1 MLFRS
6 YWNLYF
12 WTAFLITLLVSL
24 IGVRI
29 YPLRQIADTFYP
41 GVSPNPELSI
51 RKHLFQVAGEEALK
65 TAEHQESLGRRIV
78 YMMKETIGVLGT
90 VASGTAFFATAGVLL
105 YTYTPLIRW
114 TGCIF
119 YPLMRLSIPASEA
132 VTACTGAAVSLIEVT
147 LPALLVTVGEWS
159 LRTRYMMAVIPVTS
173 IIFLASF
180 VPCLMA
186 TDIPVSF
193 KDMILIWLERMLLS
207 VVITGI
213 FAVWLFP

>member
-1 MLFRS
+1 M
-6 YWNLYF
+6 
-12 WTAFLITLLVSL
+12 
-24 IGVRI
+24 
-29 YPLRQIADTFYP
+29 
-41 GVSPNPELSI
+41 
-51 RKHLFQVAGEEALK
+51 VAGEEALQ
-65 TAEHQESLGRRIV
+65 TAENQESLGRRIA
-78 YMMKETIGVLGT
+78 YIMKETIGVLGT

-105 YTYTPLIRW
+105 YTYTPLVRW
-114 TGCIF
+114 VGYIF
-119 YPLMRLSIPASEA
+119 YPFMRLSIPAPEA
-132 VTACTGAAVSLIEVT
+132 VTACTGAAVSFIEVT

-193 KDMILIWLERMLLS
+193 KDMVIVWLERMLLS

-213 FAVWLFP
+213 FAILLFP